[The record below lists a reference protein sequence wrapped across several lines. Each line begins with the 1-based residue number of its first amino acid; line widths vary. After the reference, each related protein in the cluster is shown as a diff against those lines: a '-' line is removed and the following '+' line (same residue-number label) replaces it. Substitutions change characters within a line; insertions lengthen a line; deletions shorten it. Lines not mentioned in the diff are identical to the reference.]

1 MSERPIF
8 DPFGENKPEP
18 SVSRHPHASPF
29 SLGNREL
36 TTVSLKVAEDSPLCH
51 KPRVTLS
58 TQRSS
63 ARFGA
68 PSHSPFF
75 CRNNP
80 HPQRVRHVKGINDK
94 QICVVNDVT
103 FGQMPQYCL
112 GRVLT
117 PEKNLVLQSN
127 MPTAAIGT
135 NSTYLPIDVLTGL
148 QFFPLKQM
156 DSPSLRLLT
165 KAWREELRELTER
178 AGLLGPGGRG
188 SGVPLFPQSSCVSA
202 LGGSTDRE
210 GNLTLQLM
218 VIDMLCQIL
227 QTESIGDVQ
236 QWILTAG
243 QREKDQVLSLLCSA
257 LAKDPVSAYEAPGG
271 EQLTVKEVQ
280 NLCPASRMASI
291 SEEDTTRDHSLEMM
305 SNCDSGKLEDA
316 DTERAESKTSTERH
330 SARPLS
336 TQRTLGSPTVCHLN
350 QKVVLRYTKRALT
363 PHTPPEVFQAE
374 WPNYTQQTPDPLVI

>member
-8 DPFGENKPEP
+8 EPFRENTPEP
-18 SVSRHPHASPF
+18 SVSSHPHTSPF
-29 SLGNREL
+29 SLGNLEL

-51 KPRVTLS
+51 KPRVILAP
-58 TQRSS
+58 QRSS
-63 ARFGA
+63 ARFGV

-80 HPQRVRHVKGINDK
+80 HPQRVRHIKGINDK
-94 QICVVNDVT
+94 QICAVNDVI
-103 FGQMPQYCL
+103 FGQFPQYCF

-117 PEKNLVLQSN
+117 LEKNLVLQSN
-127 MPTAAIGT
+127 MPTAA

-148 QFFPLKQM
+148 QFFPLKQK

-165 KAWREELRELTER
+165 EAWREELRELTER
-178 AGLLGPGGRG
+178 ARLLGPGGRG
-188 SGVPLFPQSSCVSA
+188 SGVPFFPQSGCVSA
-202 LGGSTDRE
+202 LRGSRDDRE
-210 GNLTLQLM
+210 GNPKLQLM

-243 QREKDQVLSLLCSA
+243 QREMDQVLSLLSSA
-257 LAKDPVSAYEAPGG
+257 LAKDPVSAYEALGR

-280 NLCPASRMASI
+280 NLPPASRMASI
-291 SEEDTTRDHSLEMM
+291 SEEDTTRDHSLKIM

-316 DTERAESKTSTERH
+316 GTERAESKTPRERH
-330 SARPLS
+330 IARPLS
-336 TQRTLGSPTVCHLN
+336 TQRTLCSPTVCHLN
-350 QKVVLRYTKRALT
+350 QKVVLRYTKRALM

-374 WPNYTQQTPDPLVI
+374 WPNYTQQAPGSLVT